1 MTKLD
6 IKAAV
11 EATTTQG
18 EYDDAPIE
26 DLQELVDNMSDQLN
40 SAKQVL
46 RDRRLAGVGAAV
58 TARREADEALADEL
72 SKLGY
77 LPTREFPSLSMMKLQ
92 ATTSMRNSAL
102 RYLHN
107 LV

>member
-1 MTKLD
+1 MTKRSITD
-6 IKAAV
+6 SDFNV
-11 EATTTQG
+11 STQG

-58 TARREADEALADEL
+58 TARREADEEL
-72 SKLGY
+72 KEELRKLGY

>member
-11 EATTTQG
+11 EATPMQG

-26 DLQELVDNMSDQLN
+26 DLQELVDNMSDQLR
-40 SAKQVL
+40 SAKQAL
-46 RDRRLAGVGAAV
+46 RERRLMGVGAAV
-58 TARREADEALADEL
+58 TARREADEALAEEL

-77 LPTREFPSLSMMKLQ
+77 LPTREFPSLSMMKLHA
-92 ATTSMRNSAL
+92 ATGMRNSAI

>member
-1 MTKLD
+1 MTKRSITESD
-6 IKAAV
+6 FNVI
-11 EATTTQG
+11 TQG
-18 EYDDAPIE
+18 EYDDVPVE
-26 DLQELVDNMSDQLN
+26 NLQELVDSMADQLR

-46 RDRRLAGVGAAV
+46 RDKRLEGVNAAV
-58 TARREADEALADEL
+58 TARREADEELAEEL
-72 SKLGY
+72 RKLGY

-92 ATTSMRNSAL
+92 AATGMRNSAI